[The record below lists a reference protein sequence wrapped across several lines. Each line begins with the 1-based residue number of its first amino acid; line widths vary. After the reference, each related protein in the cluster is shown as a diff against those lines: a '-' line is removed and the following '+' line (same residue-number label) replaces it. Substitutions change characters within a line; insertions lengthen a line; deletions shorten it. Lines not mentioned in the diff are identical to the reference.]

1 MSISQEDNCK
11 PYHNRK
17 FRNNELTIQ
26 KAILKLMKIRRGRIT
41 AVQIA
46 KEANISR
53 QTLYEHY
60 PDISTAPDRIE
71 RQIIVEFSNEV
82 QKQINALAR
91 FFPDQN
97 ESVFYASFVFMA
109 KRKDLFF
116 QVCRDINNQRVL
128 YRMGEIIYP
137 LIRITW
143 FPINAPTPQIG
154 SERADMYIS
163 MIVEVIRK
171 WGSKTNCNI
180 KRSSSYINRLIMI
193 TAEASMRCK

>member
-26 KAILKLMKIRRGRIT
+26 KAILKLMKIRSGRIT

-91 FFPDQN
+91 C
-97 ESVFYASFVFMA
+97 E
-109 KRKDLFF
+109 
-116 QVCRDINNQRVL
+116 QVQ
-128 YRMGEIIYP
+128 
-137 LIRITW
+137 
-143 FPINAPTPQIG
+143 
-154 SERADMYIS
+154 
-163 MIVEVIRK
+163 
-171 WGSKTNCNI
+171 
-180 KRSSSYINRLIMI
+180 
-193 TAEASMRCK
+193 